1 MAQIKPI
8 SYLLDEEIVGQASK
22 TKAGKKRAD
31 EEQGPKRSQIEQRIY
46 QNIKHQ
52 IFMVFVAK
60 DSFLF
65 SNFLK
70 CMLT

>member
-1 MAQIKPI
+1 MKPI
-8 SYLLDEEIVGQASK
+8 SYLLDEEIVGQVSK

-60 DSFLF
+60 
-65 SNFLK
+65 NFVPFQQFIEVYAYLI
-70 CMLT
+70 